1 MTPEARRA
9 VYLKQRAAVPPE
21 TRRRWARASTLRRKY
36 GLTIGQFEL
45 LLSAQFNTCAICY
58 DAFYNG
64 LCEPVVDHDHE
75 TGRVRG
81 LLCHRCNH
89 ALGHLRDSPE
99 IARRAGLYLQGRRDY
114 V

>member
-1 MTPEARRA
+1 MLRA
-9 VYLKQRAAVPPE
+9 Q
-21 TRRRWARASTLRRKY
+21 
-36 GLTIGQFEL
+36 GG
-45 LLSAQFNTCAICY
+45 TCAICY
-58 DAFYNG
+58 EALKDA
-64 LCEPVVDHDHE
+64 CPTAAEPAAVDHDHE

-81 LLCHRCNH
+81 ILCHRCNH